1 MLKPRITSEN
11 PHNASAQDG
20 PSEAEHGHLFA
31 YLKQLLE
38 NLDGVQQAL
47 RYHPEGDTLYHSLQ
61 VFQCALDATQDPV
74 LLAAAL
80 FHDVGKAIDSPTHHI
95 LGAEALSG
103 ILDPHIVW
111 LVEHHLDLLR
121 HPERTR
127 AQLKGSQK
135 LADLESLRIWDLQGR
150 DPNAETMSVDE
161 ALAYLTPHAAKILLP
176 Q

>member
-1 MLKPRITSEN
+1 MLKPRITSET
-11 PHNASAQDG
+11 P
-20 PSEAEHGHLFA
+20 PSSPALSVPGSVEDDHFFA

-38 NLDGVQQAL
+38 NLDGVQQSL
-47 RYHPEGDTLYHSLQ
+47 HYHPEGDALYHSLQ
-61 VFQCALDATQDPV
+61 VFQCALDATQDPI

-111 LVEHHLDLLR
+111 LIEHHLDLLR

-127 AQLKGSQK
+127 GQLKGSQK
-135 LADLESLRIWDLQGR
+135 LADLESLRKWDLQGR
-150 DPNAETMSVDE
+150 DPKAETMSIDD

-176 Q
+176 R